1 MGVDSINLPI
11 MLIFENLPI
20 KYWKIIVSCLM
31 IEIYIQGRMVLML
44 TFLIFMMN
52 LLIRL

>member
-20 KYWKIIVSCLM
+20 KYWKIIVPEGSFLDI
-31 IEIYIQGRMVLML
+31 IENVLEIPSTL
-44 TFLIFMMN
+44 A
-52 LLIRL
+52 IRIIRNY

>member
-20 KYWKIIVSCLM
+20 KYWKIIVPEGS
-31 IEIYIQGRMVLML
+31 
-44 TFLIFMMN
+44 FLFFFFIAK
-52 LLIRL
+52 R